1 MKKTIVLLLLTA
13 LLLCACGTAPAPET
27 PAASPAASPAPEASA
42 APSSGAAELS
52 ALLGEL
58 RETVSIATA
67 GSSLRSAAMAARL
80 LDWAEGAELTDEEI
94 LAALAPWLGEL
105 DDGVPADF
113 SEQLAAVDGAIQSLE
128 EMDEARARG
137 FLADAGCEDCGYPW
151 SAHARQLAERL
162 MVLAGV
168 RKSPVEN

>member
-1 MKKTIVLLLLTA
+1 MKKTIVFLLLTA

-113 SEQLAAVDGAIQSLE
+113 SEQLAAVDGAIQSL
-128 EMDEARARG
+128 
-137 FLADAGCEDCGYPW
+137 DAGCEDCGYPW

>member
-1 MKKTIVLLLLTA
+1 MKKTLVFLILAA

-52 ALLGEL
+52 
-58 RETVSIATA
+58 
-67 GSSLRSAAMAARL
+67 ARL

>member
-1 MKKTIVLLLLTA
+1 MKKTLVFLILAA
-13 LLLCACGTAPAPET
+13 LLLCACGTAPAPEA
-27 PAASPAASPAPEASA
+27 PAAPSEPSPAPEAPA

-67 GSSLRSAAMAARL
+67 GSSLRAAAMAARL

-151 SAHARQLAERL
+151 SAHARQLAERI

>member
-1 MKKTIVLLLLTA
+1 MKKTIVFLILAA

-27 PAASPAASPAPEASA
+27 PAAPSEPSPAPEASA
-42 APSSGAAELS
+42 APASGAAELS

-58 RETVSIATA
+58 RENVSIATA
-67 GSSLRSAAMAARL
+67 GSSLRAAAMAARL

-113 SEQLAAVDGAIQSLE
+113 LEQLAAVDGAIQSLE

-137 FLADAGCEDCGYPW
+137 LLTDAGCEDCGYPW
-151 SAHARQLAERL
+151 SAHARQLAERI

>member
-1 MKKTIVLLLLTA
+1 MKKTIVFLILAA

-27 PAASPAASPAPEASA
+27 PAASPAAA
-42 APSSGAAELS
+42 APSLAKEELS

-58 RETVSIATA
+58 RENVSIATA
-67 GSSLRSAAMAARL
+67 GSSLRAAAMAARL

-113 SEQLAAVDGAIQSLE
+113 LEQLAAVDGAIQSLE

-137 FLADAGCEDCGYPW
+137 LLTDAGCEDCGYPW
-151 SAHARQLAERL
+151 SAHARQLAERI

>member
-1 MKKTIVLLLLTA
+1 MKKTIVFLILAA

-27 PAASPAASPAPEASA
+27 PAASPAAA
-42 APSSGAAELS
+42 APSLAQEELS

-67 GSSLRSAAMAARL
+67 GSSLRAAAMAARL
-80 LDWAEGAELTDEEI
+80 LDWAEGAELMDEEI

-128 EMDEARARG
+128 EMDEARARD
-137 FLADAGCEDCGYPW
+137 FLTDAGCEDCGYPW
-151 SAHARQLAERL
+151 SAHARQLAERI